1 MQVIRGYD
9 VILIQ
14 EIQMSDSSLF
24 QNFMKKVNDASK
36 YGASKLVMRAWNQN
50 EYWFDI

>member
-14 EIQMSDSSLF
+14 EIQMSDNLF
-24 QNFMKKVNDASK
+24 QNFMKEVNNARK
-36 YGASKLVMRAWNQN
+36 YGASKLVIRAWNQN